1 MRLTR
6 ERSLSQ
12 KITKNTIFNI
22 IGRIWGVL
30 AILFLIPY
38 IIRYVGTKGYGI
50 WAIAGALVSYFGLLD
65 FGLSEAFVKYI
76 SEFYAKKDYMK
87 INKIITSGFIF
98 YFITGVTVMSL
109 FPFFI
114 PFLIKCFHIPT
125 DLYQEAW
132 LVFLI
137 SFFTFVISYILSCF
151 RVIQIGLQRMDI
163 TNKIL
168 IITFILLISLTV
180 YFLKSGF
187 GLVGVAISSAIALV
201 IGNTINVVVAFKLL
215 PQLRLTPLLFDKSTF
230 KEIFMFGYKLQIA
243 RIATL
248 IHFHLDKILLAYFL
262 NLNFVTYYTVAAQLA
277 FKIREVPSLLVSA
290 IFPATAEL
298 KAKEDRGRI
307 MELYLRSIKYVLLA
321 GLSIGG
327 LGILLARNFIFLWLG
342 EGYQKSP
349 LTLQILTIGYFF
361 SVTASPAFF
370 ILSGIGKPRYGMRAS
385 ILSALSNLLF
395 SIGLFF
401 LIGYYGIPLGT
412 AISMCIGSI
421 YLVGMLNKLLRI
433 SFKELYLR
441 LYVKPFLAFI
451 GAFSGGYILMKFIIL
466 LTPTWFKL
474 ITIALIYMVIYLII
488 IFKINYLDAFDKNL
502 IFRYSPIGSLRFIIR
517 R

>member
-1 MRLTR
+1 M
-6 ERSLSQ
+6 
-12 KITKNTIFNI
+12 
-22 IGRIWGVL
+22 
-30 AILFLIPY
+30 
-38 IIRYVGTKGYGI
+38 
-50 WAIAGALVSYFGLLD
+50 
-65 FGLSEAFVKYI
+65 
-76 SEFYAKKDYMK
+76 
-87 INKIITSGFIF
+87 
-98 YFITGVTVMSL
+98 
-109 FPFFI
+109 
-114 PFLIKCFHIPT
+114 
-125 DLYQEAW
+125 
-132 LVFLI
+132 
-137 SFFTFVISYILSCF
+137 
-151 RVIQIGLQRMDI
+151 
-163 TNKIL
+163 
-168 IITFILLISLTV
+168 ISLTV
-180 YFLKSGF
+180 CFLKSGF

-201 IGNTINVVVAFKLL
+201 IGNMINVVVAFKLL

-307 MELYLRSIKYVLLA
+307 VELYLRSIKYVLLA

-474 ITIALIYMVIYLII
+474 ITIALIYMVIFLII

-502 IFRYSPIGSLRFIIR
+502 ILRYSPIGSLRFIIR